1 MKSTDIKILI
11 NLHVFEW
18 MSMDTSIVDRFK
30 FLYSYNVL
38 NNLQQYFI
46 FLLLNCIIKLYLC
59 NIVVCDN
66 KYMTPEII
74 LISFFWVKLMI
85 KVTYSEKECSLYWEH
100 GNHNQNTFHFPVHL
114 SQFEKH
120 WGKISPIQLS
130 HFDCHY
136 SDLVDKKLRI

>member
-1 MKSTDIKILI
+1 MYLNECPWIHPSSIGLNFCIVIMFLI
-11 NLHVFEW
+11 FAAVFH
-18 MSMDTSIVDRFK
+18 F
-30 FLYSYNVL
+30 F
-38 NNLQQYFI
+38 
-46 FLLLNCIIKLYLC
+46 LLNCIIKLYLC

-85 KVTYSEKECSLYWEH
+85 KVTYSEKKSALFIE
-100 GNHNQNTFHFPVHL
+100 NMANNQNTFHLPVHL

-120 WGKISPIQLS
+120 WGKISPIQQS

>member
-1 MKSTDIKILI
+1 MKSSDIKILI

-46 FLLLNCIIKLYLC
+46 FFLLNCIIKLYLC

-85 KVTYSEKECSLYWEH
+85 KVTYSEKKSALFIENMAIIIKIHFTFRYISL
-100 GNHNQNTFHFPVHL
+100 NLKNTEERYPQYSKAILIV
-114 SQFEKH
+114 
-120 WGKISPIQLS
+120 IIQ
-130 HFDCHY
+130 
-136 SDLVDKKLRI
+136 I